1 VDAAVMRWRSFS
13 DGPKDDSN
21 QNREGVM
28 RQLLSIVMMASF
40 VPTTWGGIGAGE
52 SSDARAADRV
62 EIQDLQARYMFA
74 LDWQDADAYAAT
86 FTEDGVLDWAG
97 GVVHGR
103 EAIRKEVQNMR
114 AMFAKREQGDAPVR
128 PARLR
133 HFITNVVLDFDG
145 DRATGRAY
153 WLELN
158 NDNRPR
164 YPYVGGYGTYEDE
177 LHKVNGRWLFSRR
190 KIYNEVLQDRVSEPR
205 NPVTEPRH

>member
-1 VDAAVMRWRSFS
+1 MR
-13 DGPKDDSN
+13 KL
-21 QNREGVM
+21 
-28 RQLLSIVMMASF
+28 LLSTIVLAAASL
-40 VPTTWGGIGAGE
+40 PGAGRAGE
-52 SSDARAADRV
+52 AYDAHAADRA

-103 EAIRKEVQNMR
+103 AAIHQEVERMR
-114 AMFAKREQGDAPVR
+114 SMFAQPAGATAR

-133 HFITNVVLDFDG
+133 HFVTNVVLEFNG

-158 NDNRPR
+158 DDNRPR
-164 YPYVGGYGTYEDE
+164 WPYVGGYGTYEDE
-177 LHKVNGRWLFSRR
+177 LRKVNGRWLFSRR
-190 KIYNEVLQDRVSEPR
+190 KIYNEILEGRMTGAQ
-205 NPVTEPRH
+205 NPVAGMHP

>member
-1 VDAAVMRWRSFS
+1 MRHVMLMV
-13 DGPKDDSN
+13 GIA
-21 QNREGVM
+21 GY
-28 RQLLSIVMMASF
+28 LSSA
-40 VPTTWGGIGAGE
+40 WAGIGTEEPGGAHV
-52 SSDARAADRV
+52 ADRV

-74 LDWQDADAYAAT
+74 LDWQDADAYSAT

-97 GVVHGR
+97 GIVRGR
-103 EAIRKEVQNMR
+103 EAIRKEVVSMR
-114 AMFAKREQGDAPVR
+114 AMFARREQGDAPAR

-145 DRATGRAY
+145 DRATGYAY

-177 LHKVNGRWLFSRR
+177 LRKVNGRWLFSRR
-190 KIYNEVLQDRVSEPR
+190 KIYNEVLPNRVSGEHD
-205 NPVTEPRH
+205 PVTERRH